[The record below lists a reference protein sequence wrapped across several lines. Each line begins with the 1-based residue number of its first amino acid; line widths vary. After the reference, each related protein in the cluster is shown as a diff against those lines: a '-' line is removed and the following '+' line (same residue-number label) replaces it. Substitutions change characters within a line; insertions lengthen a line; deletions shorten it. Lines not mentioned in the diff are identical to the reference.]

1 MQQKIGRQYLTN
13 VLRLLDI
20 LPRLAHNN
28 RIIAGSIGLFVVLW
42 NLLVFSA
49 CTQKDRG
56 EADRLNDMSYA
67 SHYSN
72 LDSTL
77 HYADSVLK
85 LDIDDASRAEA
96 LNNIAF
102 VDIMRMNYKRAD
114 SILNTISSLTDN
126 QVELLIA
133 DIQQMRLCQRMSRNR
148 EFYDFRERAQQ
159 RISRIRPDALI
170 TEAVREPLEWI
181 ESDAERKS
189 ACDDIVKNGD
199 RKQLMR
205 LVGML
210 YRRRELLK
218 DQKKHFHN
226 VDAQYL
232 KTAERML
239 HGELA
244 YALGIAVDDVAD
256 YIRSFSEV
264 SSEAN

>member
-1 MQQKIGRQYLTN
+1 MLT
-13 VLRLLDI
+13 VGQTVVYGTQGVCTVKEI
-20 LPRLAHNN
+20 
-28 RIIAGSIGLFVVLW
+28 SI
-42 NLLVFSA
+42 
-49 CTQKDRG
+49 
-56 EADRLNDMSYA
+56 
-67 SHYSN
+67 
-72 LDSTL
+72 
-77 HYADSVLK
+77 LK
-85 LDIDDASRAEA
+85 LGKTKGEYYALSTMDDPGSTVYVPTANEKLMSKLRPVLTGEEA
-96 LNNIAF
+96 
-102 VDIMRMNYKRAD
+102 
-114 SILNTISSLTDN
+114 
-126 QVELLIA
+126 
-133 DIQQMRLCQRMSRNR
+133 
-148 EFYDFRERAQQ
+148 
-159 RISRIRPDALI
+159 DALI

>member
-1 MQQKIGRQYLTN
+1 MLT
-13 VLRLLDI
+13 V
-20 LPRLAHNN
+20 
-28 RIIAGSIGLFVVLW
+28 GQTVVYGTQG
-42 NLLVFSA
+42 V
-49 CTQKDRG
+49 CTVK
-56 EADRLNDMSYA
+56 EISM
-67 SHYSN
+67 
-72 LDSTL
+72 
-77 HYADSVLK
+77 LK
-85 LDIDDASRAEA
+85 LGKTKGEYYALSPIDDPGSTVYVPMANEKLMSKLRPVLTGEEA
-96 LNNIAF
+96 
-102 VDIMRMNYKRAD
+102 
-114 SILNTISSLTDN
+114 
-126 QVELLIA
+126 
-133 DIQQMRLCQRMSRNR
+133 
-148 EFYDFRERAQQ
+148 
-159 RISRIRPDALI
+159 DALI

>member
-1 MQQKIGRQYLTN
+1 MLT
-13 VLRLLDI
+13 V
-20 LPRLAHNN
+20 
-28 RIIAGSIGLFVVLW
+28 GQTVVYGTQG
-42 NLLVFSA
+42 V
-49 CTQKDRG
+49 CTVK
-56 EADRLNDMSYA
+56 EISM
-67 SHYSN
+67 
-72 LDSTL
+72 
-77 HYADSVLK
+77 LK
-85 LDIDDASRAEA
+85 LGKTKGEYYALSPIDDPGSTVYVPTANEKLMSKLRPVLTGEEA
-96 LNNIAF
+96 
-102 VDIMRMNYKRAD
+102 
-114 SILNTISSLTDN
+114 
-126 QVELLIA
+126 
-133 DIQQMRLCQRMSRNR
+133 
-148 EFYDFRERAQQ
+148 
-159 RISRIRPDALI
+159 DALI

-264 SSEAN
+264 SSGAN

>member
-1 MQQKIGRQYLTN
+1 MLT
-13 VLRLLDI
+13 V
-20 LPRLAHNN
+20 
-28 RIIAGSIGLFVVLW
+28 GQTVVYGTQG
-42 NLLVFSA
+42 V
-49 CTQKDRG
+49 CTVK
-56 EADRLNDMSYA
+56 EISM
-67 SHYSN
+67 
-72 LDSTL
+72 
-77 HYADSVLK
+77 LK
-85 LDIDDASRAEA
+85 LGKTKGEYYALSPIDDPGSTVYVPTANEKLMSKLRPVLTGEEA
-96 LNNIAF
+96 
-102 VDIMRMNYKRAD
+102 
-114 SILNTISSLTDN
+114 
-126 QVELLIA
+126 
-133 DIQQMRLCQRMSRNR
+133 
-148 EFYDFRERAQQ
+148 
-159 RISRIRPDALI
+159 DALI
-170 TEAVREPLEWI
+170 TEAVREPPEWI

>member
-1 MQQKIGRQYLTN
+1 MLT
-13 VLRLLDI
+13 V
-20 LPRLAHNN
+20 
-28 RIIAGSIGLFVVLW
+28 GQTVVYGTQG
-42 NLLVFSA
+42 V
-49 CTQKDRG
+49 CTVK
-56 EADRLNDMSYA
+56 EISM
-67 SHYSN
+67 
-72 LDSTL
+72 
-77 HYADSVLK
+77 LK
-85 LDIDDASRAEA
+85 LGKTKGEYYALSPIDDPGSTVYVPTANEKLMSKLRPVLTGEEA
-96 LNNIAF
+96 
-102 VDIMRMNYKRAD
+102 
-114 SILNTISSLTDN
+114 
-126 QVELLIA
+126 
-133 DIQQMRLCQRMSRNR
+133 
-148 EFYDFRERAQQ
+148 
-159 RISRIRPDALI
+159 DALI

-244 YALGIAVDDVAD
+244 YALGIAVDDVVD

>member
-1 MQQKIGRQYLTN
+1 MLT
-13 VLRLLDI
+13 V
-20 LPRLAHNN
+20 
-28 RIIAGSIGLFVVLW
+28 GQTVVYGTQG
-42 NLLVFSA
+42 V
-49 CTQKDRG
+49 CTVK
-56 EADRLNDMSYA
+56 EISM
-67 SHYSN
+67 
-72 LDSTL
+72 
-77 HYADSVLK
+77 LK
-85 LDIDDASRAEA
+85 LGKTKGEYYALSPIDDPGSTVYVPTANEKLMSKLRPVLTGEEA
-96 LNNIAF
+96 
-102 VDIMRMNYKRAD
+102 
-114 SILNTISSLTDN
+114 
-126 QVELLIA
+126 
-133 DIQQMRLCQRMSRNR
+133 
-148 EFYDFRERAQQ
+148 
-159 RISRIRPDALI
+159 DALI

-264 SSEAN
+264 SSEEN

>member
-1 MQQKIGRQYLTN
+1 MLT
-13 VLRLLDI
+13 V
-20 LPRLAHNN
+20 
-28 RIIAGSIGLFVVLW
+28 GQTVVYGTQG
-42 NLLVFSA
+42 V
-49 CTQKDRG
+49 CTVK
-56 EADRLNDMSYA
+56 EISM
-67 SHYSN
+67 
-72 LDSTL
+72 
-77 HYADSVLK
+77 LK
-85 LDIDDASRAEA
+85 LGKTKGEYYALSPIDDPGSTVYVPTANEKLMSKLRPVLTGEEA
-96 LNNIAF
+96 
-102 VDIMRMNYKRAD
+102 
-114 SILNTISSLTDN
+114 
-126 QVELLIA
+126 
-133 DIQQMRLCQRMSRNR
+133 
-148 EFYDFRERAQQ
+148 
-159 RISRIRPDALI
+159 DALI

-232 KTAERML
+232 KTAE
-239 HGELA
+239 LA

>member
-1 MQQKIGRQYLTN
+1 MLT
-13 VLRLLDI
+13 V
-20 LPRLAHNN
+20 
-28 RIIAGSIGLFVVLW
+28 GQTVVYGTQG
-42 NLLVFSA
+42 V
-49 CTQKDRG
+49 CTVK
-56 EADRLNDMSYA
+56 EISM
-67 SHYSN
+67 
-72 LDSTL
+72 
-77 HYADSVLK
+77 LK
-85 LDIDDASRAEA
+85 LGKTKGEYYALSPIDDPGSTVYVPTANEKLMSKLRP
-96 LNNIAF
+96 
-102 VDIMRMNYKRAD
+102 V
-114 SILNTISSLTDN
+114 LTG
-126 QVELLIA
+126 E
-133 DIQQMRLCQRMSRNR
+133 
-148 EFYDFRERAQQ
+148 ET
-159 RISRIRPDALI
+159 DALI

>member
-1 MQQKIGRQYLTN
+1 MLT
-13 VLRLLDI
+13 VGQTVVYGTQGECTVKEI
-20 LPRLAHNN
+20 
-28 RIIAGSIGLFVVLW
+28 SI
-42 NLLVFSA
+42 
-49 CTQKDRG
+49 
-56 EADRLNDMSYA
+56 
-67 SHYSN
+67 
-72 LDSTL
+72 
-77 HYADSVLK
+77 LK
-85 LDIDDASRAEA
+85 LGKTKGEYYALSTMDDPGSTVYVPTANEKLMSKLRPVLTGEEA
-96 LNNIAF
+96 
-102 VDIMRMNYKRAD
+102 
-114 SILNTISSLTDN
+114 
-126 QVELLIA
+126 
-133 DIQQMRLCQRMSRNR
+133 
-148 EFYDFRERAQQ
+148 
-159 RISRIRPDALI
+159 DALI

>member
-1 MQQKIGRQYLTN
+1 MLTVGQT
-13 VLRLLDI
+13 VLY
-20 LPRLAHNN
+20 
-28 RIIAGSIGLFVVLW
+28 GTQGV
-42 NLLVFSA
+42 
-49 CTQKDRG
+49 CTVK
-56 EADRLNDMSYA
+56 EISM
-67 SHYSN
+67 
-72 LDSTL
+72 
-77 HYADSVLK
+77 LK
-85 LDIDDASRAEA
+85 LGKTKGEYYALSPIDDPGSTVYVPTANEKLMSKLRPVLTGEEA
-96 LNNIAF
+96 
-102 VDIMRMNYKRAD
+102 
-114 SILNTISSLTDN
+114 
-126 QVELLIA
+126 
-133 DIQQMRLCQRMSRNR
+133 
-148 EFYDFRERAQQ
+148 
-159 RISRIRPDALI
+159 DALI

>member
-1 MQQKIGRQYLTN
+1 MLTVGQTVVYGTQGVCTVKEISMLKLGKTKGEYYALSPIDDPGSTVYVPTAN
-13 VLRLLDI
+13 EKLMSKLRPVLT
-20 LPRLAHNN
+20 
-28 RIIAGSIGLFVVLW
+28 GE
-42 NLLVFSA
+42 
-49 CTQKDRG
+49 
-56 EADRLNDMSYA
+56 EAD
-67 SHYSN
+67 
-72 LDSTL
+72 
-77 HYADSVLK
+77 
-85 LDIDDASRAEA
+85 A
-96 LNNIAF
+96 L
-102 VDIMRMNYKRAD
+102 
-114 SILNTISSLTDN
+114 T
-126 QVELLIA
+126 
-133 DIQQMRLCQRMSRNR
+133 
-148 EFYDFRERAQQ
+148 
-159 RISRIRPDALI
+159 

>member
-1 MQQKIGRQYLTN
+1 MLT
-13 VLRLLDI
+13 V
-20 LPRLAHNN
+20 
-28 RIIAGSIGLFVVLW
+28 GQTVVYGTQG
-42 NLLVFSA
+42 V
-49 CTQKDRG
+49 CTVK
-56 EADRLNDMSYA
+56 EISM
-67 SHYSN
+67 
-72 LDSTL
+72 
-77 HYADSVLK
+77 LK
-85 LDIDDASRAEA
+85 LGKTKGEYYALSPIDDPGSTVYVPPANEKLMSKLRPVLTGEEA
-96 LNNIAF
+96 
-102 VDIMRMNYKRAD
+102 
-114 SILNTISSLTDN
+114 
-126 QVELLIA
+126 
-133 DIQQMRLCQRMSRNR
+133 
-148 EFYDFRERAQQ
+148 
-159 RISRIRPDALI
+159 DALI

>member
-1 MQQKIGRQYLTN
+1 MLT
-13 VLRLLDI
+13 V
-20 LPRLAHNN
+20 
-28 RIIAGSIGLFVVLW
+28 GQTVVYGTQG
-42 NLLVFSA
+42 V
-49 CTQKDRG
+49 CTVK
-56 EADRLNDMSYA
+56 EISM
-67 SHYSN
+67 
-72 LDSTL
+72 
-77 HYADSVLK
+77 LK
-85 LDIDDASRAEA
+85 LGKTKGEYYALSPIDDPGSTVYVPTANEKLMSKLRPVLTGEEA
-96 LNNIAF
+96 
-102 VDIMRMNYKRAD
+102 
-114 SILNTISSLTDN
+114 
-126 QVELLIA
+126 
-133 DIQQMRLCQRMSRNR
+133 
-148 EFYDFRERAQQ
+148 
-159 RISRIRPDALI
+159 DALI

-232 KTAERML
+232 KTAERRL

>member
-1 MQQKIGRQYLTN
+1 MLT
-13 VLRLLDI
+13 V
-20 LPRLAHNN
+20 
-28 RIIAGSIGLFVVLW
+28 GQTVVYGTQG
-42 NLLVFSA
+42 V
-49 CTQKDRG
+49 CTVK
-56 EADRLNDMSYA
+56 EISM
-67 SHYSN
+67 
-72 LDSTL
+72 
-77 HYADSVLK
+77 LK
-85 LDIDDASRAEA
+85 LGKTKGEYYALSPIDDPGSTVYVPTANEKLMSKLRPVLTGEEA
-96 LNNIAF
+96 
-102 VDIMRMNYKRAD
+102 
-114 SILNTISSLTDN
+114 
-126 QVELLIA
+126 
-133 DIQQMRLCQRMSRNR
+133 
-148 EFYDFRERAQQ
+148 
-159 RISRIRPDALI
+159 DALI

-210 YRRRELLK
+210 YRRRELLT

-256 YIRSFSEV
+256 YLRSFSEV

>member
-1 MQQKIGRQYLTN
+1 MLT
-13 VLRLLDI
+13 V
-20 LPRLAHNN
+20 
-28 RIIAGSIGLFVVLW
+28 GQTVVYGTQG
-42 NLLVFSA
+42 V
-49 CTQKDRG
+49 CTVK
-56 EADRLNDMSYA
+56 EISM
-67 SHYSN
+67 
-72 LDSTL
+72 
-77 HYADSVLK
+77 LK
-85 LDIDDASRAEA
+85 LGKTKGEYYALSPIDDPGSTVYVPTANEKLMSKLRPVLTGEEA
-96 LNNIAF
+96 
-102 VDIMRMNYKRAD
+102 
-114 SILNTISSLTDN
+114 
-126 QVELLIA
+126 
-133 DIQQMRLCQRMSRNR
+133 
-148 EFYDFRERAQQ
+148 
-159 RISRIRPDALI
+159 DALI

-264 SSEAN
+264 SSEGN

>member
-1 MQQKIGRQYLTN
+1 MLT
-13 VLRLLDI
+13 V
-20 LPRLAHNN
+20 AQT
-28 RIIAGSIGLFVVLW
+28 VVYGTQG
-42 NLLVFSA
+42 V
-49 CTQKDRG
+49 CTVK
-56 EADRLNDMSYA
+56 EISM
-67 SHYSN
+67 
-72 LDSTL
+72 
-77 HYADSVLK
+77 LK
-85 LDIDDASRAEA
+85 LGKTKGEYYALSPIDDPGSTVYVPTANEKLMSKLRPVLTGEEA
-96 LNNIAF
+96 A
-102 VDIMRMNYKRAD
+102 
-114 SILNTISSLTDN
+114 
-126 QVELLIA
+126 
-133 DIQQMRLCQRMSRNR
+133 
-148 EFYDFRERAQQ
+148 
-159 RISRIRPDALI
+159 ALI

>member
-1 MQQKIGRQYLTN
+1 MLT
-13 VLRLLDI
+13 V
-20 LPRLAHNN
+20 
-28 RIIAGSIGLFVVLW
+28 GQTVVYGTQG
-42 NLLVFSA
+42 V
-49 CTQKDRG
+49 CTVK
-56 EADRLNDMSYA
+56 EISM
-67 SHYSN
+67 
-72 LDSTL
+72 
-77 HYADSVLK
+77 LK
-85 LDIDDASRAEA
+85 LGKTKGEYYALSPIDDPGSTVYVPTANEKLMSKLRPLLTGEEA
-96 LNNIAF
+96 
-102 VDIMRMNYKRAD
+102 
-114 SILNTISSLTDN
+114 
-126 QVELLIA
+126 
-133 DIQQMRLCQRMSRNR
+133 
-148 EFYDFRERAQQ
+148 
-159 RISRIRPDALI
+159 DALI

>member
-1 MQQKIGRQYLTN
+1 MLT
-13 VLRLLDI
+13 V
-20 LPRLAHNN
+20 
-28 RIIAGSIGLFVVLW
+28 GQTVVYGTQG
-42 NLLVFSA
+42 V
-49 CTQKDRG
+49 CTVK
-56 EADRLNDMSYA
+56 EISM
-67 SHYSN
+67 
-72 LDSTL
+72 
-77 HYADSVLK
+77 LK
-85 LDIDDASRAEA
+85 LGKTKGEYYALSPIDDPGSTVYVPTANEKLMSKLRPVLTGEEA
-96 LNNIAF
+96 
-102 VDIMRMNYKRAD
+102 
-114 SILNTISSLTDN
+114 
-126 QVELLIA
+126 
-133 DIQQMRLCQRMSRNR
+133 
-148 EFYDFRERAQQ
+148 
-159 RISRIRPDALI
+159 DALI